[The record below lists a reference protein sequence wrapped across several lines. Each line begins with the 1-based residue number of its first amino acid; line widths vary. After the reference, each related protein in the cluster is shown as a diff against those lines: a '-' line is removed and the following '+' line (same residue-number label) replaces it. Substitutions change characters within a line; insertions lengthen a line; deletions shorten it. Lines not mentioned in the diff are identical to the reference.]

1 MSVKTNP
8 KNTQADIFQRR
19 DESCQTEIPERKDFQ
34 VQVCFQQE
42 GGTIST
48 QTDSSIKCDFQVQ
61 ANIPR
66 ESDSIAVQTIKE
78 EIAMPNLPR
87 SVAQTQ
93 AKKRKVSSV
102 STSCST
108 STNTASVDLT
118 MAQSGGL
125 QGSISSRS
133 RVDQLKDKDAAPDD
147 VILNSEVYK
156 VSFLLGVE
164 FVSQVSQDW
173 DKISTNGL
181 RH

>member
-1 MSVKTNP
+1 MSVKTNL

-19 DESCQTEIPERKDFQ
+19 DESCQTEIPERRDFQ

-42 GGTIST
+42 GEAIST
-48 QTDSSIKCDFQVQ
+48 QTDSSFKCDFQVQ

-66 ESDSIAVQTIKE
+66 ESDSVAVQTIKE

-87 SVAQTQ
+87 SVGQTQ

-102 STSCST
+102 STSS
-108 STNTASVDLT
+108 STNTASIDLT
-118 MAQSGGL
+118 MSQSGGL
-125 QGSISSRS
+125 QRSISSRS
-133 RVDQLKDKDAAPDD
+133 RVDQLKDKDAALDD
-147 VILNSEVYK
+147 EILNSEVYK